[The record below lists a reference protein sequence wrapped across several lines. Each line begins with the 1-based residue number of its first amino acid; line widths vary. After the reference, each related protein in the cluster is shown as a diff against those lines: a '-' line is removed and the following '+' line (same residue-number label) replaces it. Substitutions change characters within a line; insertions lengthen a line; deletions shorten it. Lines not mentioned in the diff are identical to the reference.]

1 MLFMTFVATISLTE
15 DDRQYIKDHDISLT
29 NFVRTNIK
37 KLKETHSPEQVSISK
52 KETIV

>member
-1 MLFMTFVATISLTE
+1 MAYVATISLSE

-37 KLKETHSPEQVSISK
+37 KLKETHSPEQVSTSSQGGSHD
-52 KETIV
+52 